1 MLDKFHLSKIQ
12 VVRASIDAQID
23 SGRSMIGDVA
33 APDAILNLLN
43 SALATTTICALR
55 YQRYRQFARGSYAD
69 LVEVQF
75 AARAAEAQRHAELI
89 ATRIVA
95 LGGVPA
101 CLPEGVVPM
110 GIGTGERFVD
120 LVKADMVADC
130 ITGDG
135 YKLIMAFVED
145 RDRVTYRMLGDILAK
160 EESYAR
166 ALAELLESLP
176 A

>member
-1 MLDKFHLSKIQ
+1 MFDKFHLAKIQ

-23 SGRSMIGDVA
+23 SGRAMIGDVA
-33 APDAILNLLN
+33 ASDAILNLLN

-55 YQRYRQFARGSYAD
+55 YQRYQQFAGSSC
-69 LVEVQF
+69 VGQF
-75 AARAAEAQRHAELI
+75 MARAAEAQRHVDLI

-101 CLPEGVVPM
+101 CLPEGVVAI

-120 LVKADMVADC
+120 LVKADIVADC

-135 YKLIMAFVED
+135 YKLIMAFVEY
-145 RDRVTYRMLGDILAK
+145 RDPTTYRMLADILASEK
-160 EESYAR
+160 SFAR